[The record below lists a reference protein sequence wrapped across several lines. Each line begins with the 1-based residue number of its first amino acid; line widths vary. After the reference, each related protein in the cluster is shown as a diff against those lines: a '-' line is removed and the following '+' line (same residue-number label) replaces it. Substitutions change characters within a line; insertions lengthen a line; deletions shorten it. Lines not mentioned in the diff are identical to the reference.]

1 MSLLLRQK
9 LPDFPWDALAPYG
22 EIARTH
28 PQGAIDLSVGTPVD
42 PTPEFIQQALR
53 ESANSPSYPVTM
65 GTQELRTAIHQWA
78 ATTLGA
84 TGDFTVLPLI
94 GSKEFVAWLPTFLES
109 ATVLYPRIA
118 YPTYLVG
125 ALLAQA
131 IPTDV
136 DLDATTWP
144 KADLAWVNSPSNP
157 TGRVHS
163 ESELRAA
170 IDWSRKNKS
179 VLVSDECYLEFGDTQ
194 TPTSILRYTDGD
206 NTNIL
211 GVYSLSK
218 RSSMAGYRAAFI
230 VGDPQLI
237 ARILEVRKHAGMMVS
252 LPVQHAMVAA
262 LSDSQHVVEQR
273 GRYNSR
279 RARLVPALVSAG
291 FTIDHSDAGLYIWA
305 TRNESSWDSVAWLAA
320 LGVLATPG
328 IFYGQAGESH
338 IRIALTATDQ
348 QIATAAER
356 ILAKVSAR

>member
-84 TGDFTVLPLI
+84 TGDFAVLPLI

-136 DLDATTWP
+136 DIDATTWP

-194 TPTSILRYTDGD
+194 TPTSILQYTDGD

-237 ARILEVRKHAGMMVS
+237 ARILEVRKHAGMIVP
-252 LPVQHAMVAA
+252 LPVQQAMVAA
-262 LSDSQHVVEQR
+262 LSDSAHVAQQR
-273 GRYNSR
+273 NRYNAR
-279 RARLVPALVSAG
+279 RSVLRPALEAAG
-291 FTIDHSDAGLYIWA
+291 FTIEDSVAGLYIWA
-305 TRNESSWDSVAWLAA
+305 TRQESAWDSVAWLAE
-320 LGVLATPG
+320 LGILATPG
-328 IFYGQAGESH
+328 VFYGDAGAQH
-338 IRIALTATDQ
+338 IRVAMTATDD
-348 QIATAAER
+348 QIQSAAAR
-356 ILAKVSAR
+356 LDAKVRG